1 MPEADWAT
9 ITVMVAIGGPLW
21 RQIASQGT
29 DIRALAGHVDALG
42 VQLADVDRRLARLE
56 GWIEGE
62 RAGRARLDQLTGS
75 SEGDGPLLPR
85 HRREQQRLPRPPAA
99 PNP

>member
-1 MPEADWAT
+1 MEADWAT
-9 ITVMVAIGGPLW
+9 IAVMVAIGGLLW

-29 DIRALAGHVDALG
+29 DIRSLAGRVDALG

-62 RAGRARLDQLTGS
+62 RAGRGRWDPPVG
-75 SEGDGPLLPR
+75 GNPDG
-85 HRREQQRLPRPPAA
+85 E
-99 PNP
+99 